1 MDALSCGWN
10 VNMLS
15 AINKCMEMVDD
26 PSKIIV
32 DIIVMYPETN
42 QRLNSSEQN
51 SFENYLRAHTL
62 HSYYVLLSDIYAFM
76 RAHPKVQYRYFVQ
89 ASEDPLPSYELLTF
103 NENNAQKGI
112 DLGMKDAKRTI
123 EMGEGEAFKRFKTQF
138 EEGHY
143 NNKRHPKKNAVKE
156 AVL

>member
-1 MDALSCGWN
+1 MDLLLGLHFVLAGQGHCAVL
-10 VNMLS
+10 
-15 AINKCMEMVDD
+15 
-26 PSKIIV
+26 
-32 DIIVMYPETN
+32 
-42 QRLNSSEQN
+42 RLGEPP
-51 SFENYLRAHTL
+51 
-62 HSYYVLLSDIYAFM
+62 DW
-76 RAHPKVQYRYFVQ
+76 PP
-89 ASEDPLPSYELLTF
+89 EDPLPSYELLTF

-143 NNKRHPKKNAVKE
+143 NIKRHPKRNAVKK